1 MKKFYLGFY
10 LPVDCVIQTPD
21 SYDAADVREFL
32 SENKTFRIDLVKRI
46 LKELPKT
53 YQPMIEEALENYYT
67 TTKVDIQEINQKL
80 LTIEIK
86 DDKQPEKD

>member
-21 SYDAADVREFL
+21 NYDAADVREFL
-32 SENKTFRIDLVKRI
+32 SEKKDFRVDLVKKI

-53 YQPMIEEALENYYT
+53 SKPIIEEALENYYS

-86 DDKQPEKD
+86 EDKEPKKA